1 MTRVTDNPDHL
12 LSLALDIAVEA
23 AALITDGRRRGLSEV
38 STKSSAT
45 DMVTEYDRLSEQ
57 LIVRRILEA
66 RPDDGIVGEEGAQ
79 TVGSSGID
87 WVVDPIDG
95 TTNFLY
101 GLAGY
106 AVSIGVRDPNGGLIG
121 VVAVPTAAEVF
132 TARRG
137 GGAFCNGRPVR
148 CSDTVDLGKALVA
161 TGFSY
166 DPARRRRQG
175 ARIAALI
182 GSIRDVRRFGAA
194 AADLCYAASGRVDA
208 YFEEFLNPWDLA
220 AGEVIARE
228 SGCLVSSIDGG
239 PVLPVSVLVAAPGV
253 FGPLRDLI
261 ASVDAGLDG
270 RATRPRPTA

>member
-1 MTRVTDNPDHL
+1 
-12 LSLALDIAVEA
+12 
-23 AALITDGRRRGLSEV
+23 
-38 STKSSAT
+38 
-45 DMVTEYDRLSEQ
+45 
-57 LIVRRILEA
+57 
-66 RPDDGIVGEEGAQ
+66 
-79 TVGSSGID
+79 
-87 WVVDPIDG
+87 
-95 TTNFLY
+95 
-101 GLAGY
+101 
-106 AVSIGVRDPNGGLIG
+106 
-121 VVAVPTAAEVF
+121 
-132 TARRG
+132 
-137 GGAFCNGRPVR
+137 
-148 CSDTVDLGKALVA
+148 VDLGNALVA

-182 GSIRDVRRFGAA
+182 GSIRDIRRFGAA

-239 PVLPVSVLVAAPGV
+239 PVLPASVLVAAPGV